1 MKKNVFVG
9 MVKGILLLLAV
20 PALALAAP
28 PNELRGIGVTV
39 AEDGARIELDT
50 SAQTSQT
57 LFTLEHPDRVVID
70 LKNTRLASGVRT
82 PAGTGIVETVRTGVR
97 PGGTLRV
104 VIELKTDLPARGK
117 WLPSPVGVGKQFVVA
132 VGKGAPSEFAAVA
145 ANEASAAGANANGN
159 TASADHAA
167 GDDKEAATSAPPA
180 TQVLAAASAGAK
192 ESEATA
198 PARRAA
204 SKRNRKT
211 AVIKTPPVETT
222 PAETAPK
229 AVLPAHAPVENDR
242 DIVVAVDAGHGG
254 VDPGAIGRN
263 GTQEKTVTLAIARAL
278 ASRINAEPG
287 MRAILIRNSDTFVV
301 LRDRMVRAR
310 GAKAD
315 LFVSI
320 HADSIRDRSITGASV
335 YVLSDRGA
343 SSEAARWLAERE
355 NAADP
360 AGGVKLDD
368 KDESLA
374 SVLLNLSQTASLTAS
389 MTAAE
394 RVLAEL
400 DQAFGVR
407 KSRVQQAGLV
417 VLKSPD
423 IPSMLVETGY
433 ISNPGEESRLKSSR
447 GQQKLADSIFTG
459 LRGYFEV
466 NPPAGTRLARMR
478 RSTLAG
484 VATPAATP

>member
-1 MKKNVFVG
+1 MIKNVFVG
-9 MVKGILLLLAV
+9 MVKGIFLLLAV

-28 PNELRGIGVTV
+28 SNELRGIGVTV
-39 AEDGARIELDT
+39 AEDGARVELDT
-50 SAQTSQT
+50 SAQTSQK
-57 LFTLEHPDRVVID
+57 LFTLDHPDRVVID
-70 LKNTRLASGVRT
+70 LKDTRLASGVRM
-82 PAGTGIVETVRTGVR
+82 PAGSGMIATIRTGDR

-104 VIELKTDLPARGK
+104 VIELKSNFPASGK
-117 WLPSPVGVGKQFVVA
+117 WQPSPVGVGKQFVVA
-132 VGKGAPSEFAAVA
+132 LGKGAPSVFAEVA
-145 ANEASAAGANANGN
+145 ANEKHANDTNASETNAPGAT
-159 TASADHAA
+159 TAPS
-167 GDDKEAATSAPPA
+167 A
-180 TQVLAAASAGAK
+180 TQVLAAASAGEK
-192 ESEATA
+192 ESRTASAPRGRATA
-198 PARRAA
+198 RARAA
-204 SKRNRKT
+204 SM
-211 AVIKTPPVETT
+211 IKPPPVEKT
-222 PAETAPK
+222 PVEVAPK
-229 AVLPAHAPVENDR
+229 PVMPAHAPLDSDR
-242 DIVVAVDAGHGG
+242 DIIVAVDAGHGG

-263 GTQEKTVTLAIARAL
+263 GTQEKNVTLAIARAL
-278 ASRINAEPG
+278 AARINDEPG
-287 MRAILIRNSDTFVV
+287 MRAILIRNSDIFVV

-310 GAKAD
+310 AAKAD

-355 NAADP
+355 NAADL
-360 AGGVKLDD
+360 AGGVSLDD
-368 KDESLA
+368 KDQSLA
-374 SVLLNLSQTASLTAS
+374 SVLLNLSQTASLSAS

-433 ISNPGEESRLKSSR
+433 ISNPGEEARLKSNK
-447 GQQKLADSIFTG
+447 GQQRLADSIFTG

-466 NPPAGTRLARMR
+466 NPPVGTRLARMR

-484 VATPAATP
+484 VATPPATP

>member
-1 MKKNVFVG
+1 MNKNVFVRK
-9 MVKGILLLLAV
+9 VKGIFLLLAI

-28 PNELRGIGVTV
+28 SNELRGVGVTV
-39 AEDGARIELDT
+39 AEDGARVELDT
-50 SAQTSQT
+50 SARTSQK
-57 LFTLEHPDRVVID
+57 LFTLDHPDRVVID
-70 LKNTRLASGVRT
+70 LRNTRLASGVRMPDGSGVIQT
-82 PAGTGIVETVRTGVR
+82 IRTGVR
-97 PGGTLRV
+97 PGGTLRI
-104 VIELKTDLPARGK
+104 VIDLKANLPASGK
-117 WLPSPVGVGKQFVVA
+117 WVASPVGVGKQFVVEL
-132 VGKGAPSEFAAVA
+132 GKGAPSVFAGVA
-145 ANEASAAGANANGN
+145 KNEASAKSG
-159 TASADHAA
+159 SADAPA
-167 GDDKEAATSAPPA
+167 ESKDSVTSAPTA
-180 TQVLAAASAGAK
+180 TQVLAAASAGEE
-192 ESEATA
+192 ESQTP
-198 PARRAA
+198 PARRGRA
-204 SKRNRKT
+204 SARGRAT
-211 AVIKTPPVETT
+211 SVIKPSPIEKT
-222 PAETAPK
+222 PAQVAPK
-229 AVLPAHAPVENDR
+229 PVLPEHAPVDSDR
-242 DIVVAVDAGHGG
+242 DIIVAVDAGHGG

-263 GTQEKTVTLAIARAL
+263 GTREKDVTLAIARAL
-278 ASRINAEPG
+278 AERINEEPG

-310 GAKAD
+310 KAKAD
-315 LFVSI
+315 MFVSV

-355 NAADP
+355 NAADL
-360 AGGVKLDD
+360 AGGVSLDD

-400 DQAFGVR
+400 DQTFGVR

-433 ISNPGEESRLKSSR
+433 ISNPGEEARLKSR
-447 GQQKLADSIFTG
+447 KGQQRLADSIFTG

-466 NPPAGTRLARMR
+466 NPPVGTRLAHMR

-484 VATPAATP
+484 VATPPAPP

>member
-1 MKKNVFVG
+1 M
-9 MVKGILLLLAV
+9 MKGILLLLAV

-28 PNELRGIGVTV
+28 TNELRGVGVTV
-39 AEDGARIELDT
+39 AADGARVELDT
-50 SAQTSQT
+50 SAQTSQK
-57 LFTLEHPDRVVID
+57 LFALDHPDRIVID
-70 LKNTRLASGVRT
+70 LRNTRLASGVRM
-82 PAGTGIVETVRTGVR
+82 PAGSGVVETIRTGER

-104 VIELKTDLPARGK
+104 VIDLKSDLPARGK
-117 WLPSPVGVGKQFVVA
+117 WVASPVGVGKQFVVEL
-132 VGKGAPSEFAAVA
+132 GKGAPSVFAAVA
-145 ANEASAAGANANGN
+145 KNEASASDESKD
-159 TASADHAA
+159 T
-167 GDDKEAATSAPPA
+167 ATSAPTA
-180 TQVLAAASAGAK
+180 TQVLAAASASEK
-192 ESEATA
+192 ESQSP
-198 PARRAA
+198 PARRGRATARGRAA
-204 SKRNRKT
+204 
-211 AVIKTPPVETT
+211 AVVKPPAIEKA
-222 PAETAPK
+222 PAEVAPK
-229 AVLPAHAPVENDR
+229 PVLPEHAPVDSDR
-242 DIVVAVDAGHGG
+242 DIIVAVDAGHGG

-263 GTQEKTVTLAIARAL
+263 GTQEKDVTLAIARAL
-278 ASRINAEPG
+278 AERINDEPG

-310 GAKAD
+310 KAKAD
-315 LFVSI
+315 MFVSV

-355 NAADP
+355 NAADL
-360 AGGVKLDD
+360 AGGVSLDD

-374 SVLLNLSQTASLTAS
+374 SVLLNLSQTASLSAS

-400 DQAFGVR
+400 DQTFGVR

-433 ISNPGEESRLKSSR
+433 ISNPGEEARLKSSK
-447 GQQKLADSIFTG
+447 GQQRLADSIFTG

-466 NPPAGTRLARMR
+466 NPPVGTRLARMR

-484 VATPAATP
+484 VATPHATP

>member
-1 MKKNVFVG
+1 
-9 MVKGILLLLAV
+9 
-20 PALALAAP
+20 
-28 PNELRGIGVTV
+28 
-39 AEDGARIELDT
+39 
-50 SAQTSQT
+50 
-57 LFTLEHPDRVVID
+57 
-70 LKNTRLASGVRT
+70 
-82 PAGTGIVETVRTGVR
+82 
-97 PGGTLRV
+97 
-104 VIELKTDLPARGK
+104 
-117 WLPSPVGVGKQFVVA
+117 VGVGKQFVVA
-132 VGKGAPSEFAAVA
+132 VGKGAPEPVSAVA
-145 ANEASAAGANANGN
+145 A
-159 TASADHAA
+159 
-167 GDDKEAATSAPPA
+167 APDESPEPP
-180 TQVLAAASAGAK
+180 LA
-192 ESEATA
+192 
-198 PARRAA
+198 
-204 SKRNRKT
+204 
-211 AVIKTPPVETT
+211 KTPPLTKDAPVVKTAPIEV
-222 PAETAPK
+222 APK
-229 AVLPAHAPVENDR
+229 AVQPAHAPIDNDR
-242 DIVVAVDAGHGG
+242 DIIIAVDAGHGG

-263 GTQEKTVTLAIARAL
+263 GTQEKQVTLAIARAL
-278 ASRINAEPG
+278 AARINAEPG
-287 MRAILIRNSDTFVV
+287 MRATLIRNGDYFVV

-310 GAKAD
+310 AAKAD

-335 YVLSDRGA
+335 YVLSERGA

-355 NAADP
+355 NAADL

-433 ISNPGEESRLKSSR
+433 ISNPGEEARLKSSR
-447 GQQKLADSIFTG
+447 GQQRLADSIFAG
-459 LRGYFEV
+459 LRTYFEV
-466 NPPAGTRLARMR
+466 NPPPGTRLARLR

-484 VATPAATP
+484 IATTPATP